1 MPTVAKATRRD
12 EQRRKQPQ
20 KRRMS
25 GPALKA
31 ARQSRRAL
39 EAKYA

>member
-1 MPTVAKATRRD
+1 MPLIAKASRRD

-25 GPALKA
+25 GPALKS
-31 ARQSRRAL
+31 ARQRKRAL
-39 EAKYA
+39 EAKYL